1 MRYFRN
7 QGYKD
12 GLAQGF
18 RAQMGNIVAN
28 NNQQSPLQQQQLMQ
42 QQQQQQSQQHLVMPS
57 LMTSSPATNNSNQNN
72 QKSLLRK
79 NRQAPAPF
87 ELSSIDSQAVRSQPI
102 GEDKA
107 GATNMPNSDDIL
119 VCNLQ
124 WTLIAIAVESF
135 ERRNY

>member
-18 RAQMGNIVAN
+18 RAPMGNVVGNVVAN
-28 NNQQSPLQQQQLMQ
+28 NQSNVNQSPLQQQQLL
-42 QQQQQQSQQHLVMPS
+42 QQQQSQHLVMPS
-57 LMTSSPATNNSNQNN
+57 LVPSPQLTTNSNQNN

-87 ELSSIDSQAVRSQPI
+87 ELSSIDGQAVRSQPI
-102 GEDKA
+102 GEDK
-107 GATNMPNSDDIL
+107 GANNMINSDDVL
-119 VCNLQ
+119 VSVFFF
-124 WTLIAIAVESF
+124 TFTFVRKLIDQ
-135 ERRNY
+135 